1 MSITFLY
8 FGKMSE
14 QESLMSSTPLYSTPI
29 QHSTNAAAEETP
41 TASVRFLLAKGL
53 ACSIELW
60 EQLVSF
66 TDTAE
71 PCALF
76 SALVVDLLHC

>member
-1 MSITFLY
+1 MGITFLY

-29 QHSTNAAAEETP
+29 RHSTNAAVEETP

-53 ACSIELW
+53 ACSTELW
-60 EQLVSF
+60 EEPMSF
-66 TDTAE
+66 ADTAE

-76 SALVVDLLHC
+76 SALVVDLLRC

>member
-1 MSITFLY
+1 MGITFLY
-8 FGKMSE
+8 FRKMSE
-14 QESLMSSTPLYSTPI
+14 QESLVSSTPLYSTPI
-29 QHSTNAAAEETP
+29 RHSTNAAVKETP
-41 TASVRFLLAKGL
+41 TASVRFLLTKKL

-60 EQLVSF
+60 EQPTPLA
-66 TDTAE
+66 DTAE